1 MGHRRTG
8 EPPKSR
14 QWREIVCQMGT
25 FYGKE
30 REVNAFACDTLRNV
44 RDRFERIERDPGVRE
59 AFRFPTASQ
68 TATSKKGRGGRR
80 VPPYAFTEH
89 GAIMATNVLN
99 SPRAVQT
106 SIQVV
111 RPSLPSY

>member
-1 MGHRRTG
+1 
-8 EPPKSR
+8 
-14 QWREIVCQMGT
+14 MGT

-99 SPRAVQT
+99 SPRAVQA